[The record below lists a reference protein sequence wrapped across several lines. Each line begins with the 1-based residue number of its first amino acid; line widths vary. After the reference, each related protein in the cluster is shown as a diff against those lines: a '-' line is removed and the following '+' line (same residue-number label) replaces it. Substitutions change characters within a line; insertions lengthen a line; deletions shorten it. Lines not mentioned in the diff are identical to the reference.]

1 MIAIVKN
8 SFLDFQPVNL
18 YSGTLSR
25 SQSESSLCRS
35 SSSSSSMHYIFD
47 FGSSKCPIARTER
60 TARATHDEVSAVLDA
75 AKRNVDEVGSGKSGK
90 NHTSY
95 NQRRPDKKKRALFS
109 QFLNEQKA
117 KLAAQPYEFN
127 IESVELPASLRRQGG
142 DDKSLEQAKKA
153 LYALKTTLTTHT
165 CL

>member
-18 YSGTLSR
+18 CCGTLSR
-25 SQSESSLCRS
+25 SQSDSLLCRS
-35 SSSSSSMHYIFD
+35 SSSSSLIYHAFD
-47 FGSSKCPIARTER
+47 FHSSRRSITSMGRTVQ
-60 TARATHDEVSAVLDA
+60 ATHDEVSVVLDSA
-75 AKRNVDEVGSGKSGK
+75 RRNVDEFASSKSSRM
-90 NHTSY
+90 HTPY
-95 NQRRPDKKKRALFS
+95 KQCRPDKKHRALFA
-109 QFLNEQKA
+109 QFVNEQEA

-127 IESVELPASLRRQGG
+127 IESVEIPANLQRQGG
-142 DDKSLEQAKKA
+142 TAKSLEQVKRK

>member
-1 MIAIVKN
+1 
-8 SFLDFQPVNL
+8 
-18 YSGTLSR
+18 
-25 SQSESSLCRS
+25 
-35 SSSSSSMHYIFD
+35 MHYIFD
-47 FGSSKCPIARTER
+47 FGSSKCPIASTER
-60 TARATHDEVSAVLDA
+60 TAQATHDEVSAVLDA
-75 AKRNVDEVGSGKSGK
+75 AKRNIDELGSGKNGK
-90 NHTSY
+90 HHTSY
-95 NQRRPDKKKRALFS
+95 KQRRPDKKKRALFS
-109 QFLNEQKA
+109 QFVNEQKA